1 MRPELAVVKRVH
13 MVGIGGSGMSG
24 IAEILWNI
32 GFRVTGS
39 DIQESNNVKR
49 LCSLGIPISI
59 GHRKENLKDA
69 QLVIISSAIREDNVE
84 VQEARKRK
92 IPVIARA
99 DALAQI
105 MRMKYSIAVA
115 GTHGKTTTTS
125 MIGIILNEAGL
136 DPTIIVGGIPLQLG
150 SSAKLG
156 KGEFLVAEAD
166 ESDGSFLKLHP
177 FAEVIT
183 NIEEDHLDFYSGIE
197 DIIKAFHSF
206 ILNVPFFG
214 FVVINRDDPRLRS
227 LEEKLERFYVTY
239 SVKEPSNFQAIPLG
253 KDGNFWTFRIEKK
266 VYRMKVPGLHNI
278 YNAAAAIALCRT
290 LGIKEDTIAGALE
303 RFSGVKRR
311 LEFKGESSGVL
322 FFEDYA
328 HHPTEIKAVLS
339 TLREVYPSRRII
351 VVFQPHRYSRLAKM
365 MEKFAIVLAEADAVI
380 VTEVYPAGENPIEGV
395 NGESLYR
402 ILKSV
407 KEEAYFSRFL
417 DELPEKLRGLS
428 KKGDIVAVFGA
439 GNVNKYIEKM
449 KEAINED

>member
-39 DIQESNNVKR
+39 DIQESSNVKWLR
-49 LCSLGIPISI
+49 SLGIPISI
-59 GHRKENLKDA
+59 GHRRENLKDA

-84 VQEARKRK
+84 VREARERK

-125 MIGIILNEAGL
+125 MIGIILKEAGL

-150 SSAKLG
+150 STAKLG
-156 KGEFLVAEAD
+156 KGDFLVAEAD
-166 ESDGSFLKLHP
+166 ESDGSFLKLYP

-183 NIEEDHLDFYSGIE
+183 NIEEDHLDFYSGME

-239 SVKEPSNFQAIPLG
+239 SVKEPSDFRAVSLG
-253 KDGNFWTFRIEKK
+253 KNGDFWTFRIGQK

-290 LGIKEDTIAGALE
+290 LGIEEDTIAGALE

-311 LEFKGESSGVL
+311 LEFKGKSNGVL

-328 HHPTEIKAVLS
+328 HHPTEIRAVLS

-365 MEKFAIVLAEADAVI
+365 MEKFAIVLAEADVVI
-380 VTEVYPAGENPIEGV
+380 VTEVYPAGEDPIEGV
-395 NGESLYR
+395 DGESLYR

-407 KEEAYFSRFL
+407 KEDAYFSRLL
-417 DELPEKLRGLS
+417 DELPEKLRKIS
-428 KKGDIVAVFGA
+428 KKGDIVAVLGA

-449 KEAINED
+449 KEAINEN